1 MHLESGFNIDLGIQ
15 NARVDSSDLLLQD
28 SGVGT
33 TIDVATAINGIEGD
47 LANGTVSVNGDSSEG
62 KTIRFDVSQLGSGAE
77 SGHVADAIYSYEVGE
92 VNVEG
97 SETAEELQ
105 ISYSLEGIDINKDMT
120 LVLAGDEDDPSGNA
134 STLSVYLT
142 GDGNL
147 RIADNTVRLS
157 SKLKKGKYDYKG
169 TTTVTSG
176 AKLYAEAGTLG
187 ETARLTTESGAQTH
201 IEGDNTV
208 RGITLASGGQ
218 LAIGS
223 TDSMDGASD
232 VTLTIVSSTDGDT
245 SADQINHLYGD
256 LHGHGDLKV
265 VGNGQVDEG
274 VAADLT
280 IHGSQTS
287 FYGDLVLTN
296 GAWVDIAATDSSLF
310 GNSSAGNEVVVYKDS
325 LLTIESDRSGDASF
339 YGVFTDGKDGSGG
352 GTVEISLLN
361 TSDHFRF
368 AAAQSDADFTGTFVL
383 NSGTIDFTDLFT
395 STSGSGDPLAG
406 ATLVLNDGGVVDLV
420 GDGSGTS
427 ASNERK
433 LGGLTMAGGTIEA
446 GSIGYKEGEG
456 AFNSTINLGG
466 SGTLTLESAKG
477 TADDRQSTVVLG
489 TTDDAIQISDSGS
502 EILNAGSVGANVT
515 VISGIGD
522 LVLVNGDK
530 SETVSGSKV
539 IDSDYLHAERPA
551 NGTAQEIE
559 QKVILANGSS
569 EYRSVAET
577 VRTYDENFTY
587 NSESGTL
594 SIGYKVSDLG
604 LLYETGN
611 VSSSNYAD
619 VSRWQGLTITA
630 NAASGETSVFD
641 ALIKNGENG
650 NAAGNIV
657 FKGAHDK
664 GTITLAGG
672 ENTYTGKTWL
682 TENARVV
689 FETDSGFGNTVALRV
704 DAGSSVDFAGH
715 DQSMGALFALG
726 DDALKSTDGAN
737 LAVNGTAIINGAN
750 ANLHAHWTFN
760 GDVTI
765 DDELSLGHGAVE
777 LAGTTTLTISGSEAN
792 GTIGNAITGGE
803 LTNIYVTSGANV
815 SFENADI
822 LSGPN
827 FTGNIAV
834 WSGASAGFA
843 IESGATVSNGLTI
856 GSTGKVSFESTSGGT
871 LAL

>member
-1 MHLESGFNIDLGIQ
+1 MG
-15 NARVDSSDLLLQD
+15 
-28 SGVGT
+28 
-33 TIDVATAINGIEGD
+33 
-47 LANGTVSVNGDSSEG
+47 
-62 KTIRFDVSQLGSGAE
+62 
-77 SGHVADAIYSYEVGE
+77 
-92 VNVEG
+92 
-97 SETAEELQ
+97 
-105 ISYSLEGIDINKDMT
+105 
-120 LVLAGDEDDPSGNA
+120 
-134 STLSVYLT
+134 
-142 GDGNL
+142 
-147 RIADNTVRLS
+147 
-157 SKLKKGKYDYKG
+157 
-169 TTTVTSG
+169 
-176 AKLYAEAGTLG
+176 
-187 ETARLTTESGAQTH
+187 
-201 IEGDNTV
+201 
-208 RGITLASGGQ
+208 
-218 LAIGS
+218 
-223 TDSMDGASD
+223 GASD
-232 VTLTIVSSTDGDT
+232 VTLTIVSSTDGNT
-245 SADQINHLYGD
+245 SADQINHLYGE

-280 IHGSQTS
+280 IHGSQTT

-310 GNSSAGNEVVVYKDS
+310 GSSSAGNKVVVYKDS
-325 LLTIESDRSGDASF
+325 LLTIESDRPGDASF
-339 YGVFTDGKDGSGG
+339 YGVFTDGEDGSGG

-427 ASNERK
+427 ASNERN

-446 GSIGYKEGEG
+446 GAIGYKEGEG
-456 AFNSTINLGG
+456 AFNSTINLG
-466 SGTLTLESAKG
+466 SGTLTLEHAEG
-477 TADDRQSTVVLG
+477 VADDRQSTVVLG
-489 TTDDAIQISDSGS
+489 TTDDPIQISDSGS

-522 LVLVNGDK
+522 LVLVDGDT
-530 SETVSGSKV
+530 SETVSGSTV
-539 IDSDYLHAERPA
+539 IGSDYLHAERPA

-559 QKVILANGSS
+559 QKVILADGSS

-577 VRTYDENFTY
+577 VREYDENFTY

-619 VSRWQGLTITA
+619 DSRWQGLTITA
-630 NAASGETSVFD
+630 NAAADGTSVFD

-650 NAAGNIV
+650 SATGNIV
-657 FKGAHDK
+657 FKGAAGK
-664 GTITLAGG
+664 GTITLAGD

-682 TENARVV
+682 TENAQVV
-689 FETDSGFGNTVALRV
+689 FDTDSGFGNTAALRV

-715 DQSMGALFALG
+715 DQSMDALFALG
-726 DDALKSTDGAN
+726 DDALKSTDEAN

-750 ANLHAHWTFN
+750 AHLNADWTFS
-760 GDVTI
+760 GSVTI
-765 DDELSLGHGAVE
+765 GDELSLGHGAVE
-777 LAGTTTLTISGSEAN
+777 LAGSMTTLTIAGSEAN

-815 SFENADI
+815 SFVNDDI

-871 LAL
+871 LAFEDANIYGTLELNNVTFDLDAHGDAFNRGLEPCCQRRHADRCLRRRFGRRL

>member
-1 MHLESGFNIDLGIQ
+1 M
-15 NARVDSSDLLLQD
+15 
-28 SGVGT
+28 
-33 TIDVATAINGIEGD
+33 
-47 LANGTVSVNGDSSEG
+47 
-62 KTIRFDVSQLGSGAE
+62 
-77 SGHVADAIYSYEVGE
+77 
-92 VNVEG
+92 
-97 SETAEELQ
+97 
-105 ISYSLEGIDINKDMT
+105 
-120 LVLAGDEDDPSGNA
+120 
-134 STLSVYLT
+134 
-142 GDGNL
+142 
-147 RIADNTVRLS
+147 
-157 SKLKKGKYDYKG
+157 
-169 TTTVTSG
+169 
-176 AKLYAEAGTLG
+176 
-187 ETARLTTESGAQTH
+187 
-201 IEGDNTV
+201 
-208 RGITLASGGQ
+208 
-218 LAIGS
+218 
-223 TDSMDGASD
+223 
-232 VTLTIVSSTDGDT
+232 
-245 SADQINHLYGD
+245 
-256 LHGHGDLKV
+256 
-265 VGNGQVDEG
+265 
-274 VAADLT
+274 
-280 IHGSQTS
+280 
-287 FYGDLVLTN
+287 
-296 GAWVDIAATDSSLF
+296 
-310 GNSSAGNEVVVYKDS
+310 
-325 LLTIESDRSGDASF
+325 
-339 YGVFTDGKDGSGG
+339 
-352 GTVEISLLN
+352 
-361 TSDHFRF
+361 
-368 AAAQSDADFTGTFVL
+368 
-383 NSGTIDFTDLFT
+383 
-395 STSGSGDPLAG
+395 
-406 ATLVLNDGGVVDLV
+406 
-420 GDGSGTS
+420 
-427 ASNERK
+427 
-433 LGGLTMAGGTIEA
+433 
-446 GSIGYKEGEG
+446 
-456 AFNSTINLGG
+456 
-466 SGTLTLESAKG
+466 
-477 TADDRQSTVVLG
+477 
-489 TTDDAIQISDSGS
+489 
-502 EILNAGSVGANVT
+502 
-515 VISGIGD
+515 
-522 LVLVNGDK
+522 
-530 SETVSGSKV
+530 
-539 IDSDYLHAERPA
+539 
-551 NGTAQEIE
+551 
-559 QKVILANGSS
+559 ANGSS